1 MFAVTADRAGAG
13 RYSTAQLKSGHVTI
27 THIPFSLVF
36 HFYFG
41 ETTKWQ
47 ALLELVMI
55 VARTGRVFFSK

>member
-13 RYSTAQLKSGHVTI
+13 IYSTAQLKSGHVTI

-41 ETTKWQ
+41 ETMMWQ
-47 ALLELVMI
+47 ALFEFVMI
-55 VARTGRVFFSK
+55 MARTERVFFSK